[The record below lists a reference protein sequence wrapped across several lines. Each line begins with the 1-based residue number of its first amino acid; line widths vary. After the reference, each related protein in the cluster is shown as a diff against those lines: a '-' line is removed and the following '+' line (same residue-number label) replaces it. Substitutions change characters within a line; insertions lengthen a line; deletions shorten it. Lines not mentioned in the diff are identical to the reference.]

1 MSVCCLAGVTDL
13 INNLTKMYPDVKTQ
27 GCADPTEVYDTYRT
41 NIFTTWAAI
50 QFNLTSEQIATGKL
64 ITDENSQTI
73 VDYTIL
79 INANDAV
86 LPSDTFDDNVY
97 NDQQAGADL
106 WWASGYMTVQNFVS
120 NYLAQQYSYVP
131 NDFQVCRWLVLWLTF
146 WCLWVFANA
155 LGGPYVAALSQV

>member
-1 MSVCCLAGVTDL
+1 L
-13 INNLTKMYPDVKTQ
+13 INNLTKMYPDVKTK
-27 GCADPTEVYDTYRT
+27 GCADPTDVYDTYRT

-50 QFNLTSEQIATGKL
+50 QFNLTAEQIATGRL
-64 ITDENSQTI
+64 IPDENSQTT

-79 INANDAV
+79 INANAAV
-86 LPSDTFDDNVY
+86 LPTDTTDDNVY